1 MSATNIESIFH
12 PSDFSAASEVAFIH
26 ALKIALVTHA
36 MLHMLH
42 VDSDDDAD
50 WSNFPGVRATL
61 ERWQLI
67 PSGSPKSAVIE
78 LGIDVSK
85 IIASSSKPVRA
96 CLDFLARHPADLI
109 VLAVR
114 QQEGRMR
121 WLESRVGGPMARE
134 AAEMTL
140 FLPEGVQGFVSAADG
155 TVSLHHILIPVDLN
169 PSAEPAIAAVLRIID
184 SLELASGT
192 VTMLHVGRPQEA
204 PALWIPENREWLW
217 RRLAKEGEAAEVIV
231 QTAEAL
237 QADLIVMTTS
247 GPQGFL
253 DALRGSTSER
263 VLRRSPCPVL
273 SLPAAAVRQ

>member
-1 MSATNIESIFH
+1 MSAANIESIFH
-12 PSDFSAASEVAFIH
+12 PSDFSAASEVAFVH

-36 MLHMLH
+36 MLNMLH
-42 VDSDDDAD
+42 VDSDNDAD
-50 WSNFPGVRATL
+50 WSDFPGVRATL

-96 CLDFLARHPADLI
+96 CLNFLARHPADLI

-121 WLESRVGGPMARE
+121 WLESRVGGPMARK

-140 FLPEGVQGFVSAADG
+140 FLPQGVQGFVSAADG
-155 TVSLHHILIPVDLN
+155 TVSLRHILIPVAAS
-169 PSAEPAIAAVLRIID
+169 PSAQPAIAAALRIID
-184 SLELASGT
+184 NLELATGT
-192 VTMLHVGRPQEA
+192 LTLLHVGPLQEA
-204 PALWIPENREWLW
+204 PALWMPDDGEWIW
-217 RRLAKEGEAAEVIV
+217 RRIAREGEVAEVIV
-231 QTAEAL
+231 QTAETL

-273 SLPAAAVRQ
+273 SLPAAIVH